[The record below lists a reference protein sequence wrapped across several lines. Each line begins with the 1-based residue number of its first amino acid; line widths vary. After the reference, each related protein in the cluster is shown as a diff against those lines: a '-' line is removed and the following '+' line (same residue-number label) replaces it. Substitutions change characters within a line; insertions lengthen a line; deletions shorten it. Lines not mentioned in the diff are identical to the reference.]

1 MTPMTQRL
9 RVHGNVAEKSVDK
22 DDGGVIFEHHTAAR
36 RGHDYSILS
45 NNNHS
50 FGGLRF
56 IPGKS
61 ADNWGEENS
70 YQYNQYSSGYSDRG
84 AQRQSVMMQSQ
95 AQPSQS
101 MQQSVQFWLL

>member
-1 MTPMTQRL
+1 MTQRL

-36 RGHDYSILS
+36 RGHDHSILS

-56 IPGKS
+56 TWSTTSIGHDAVTGTAIAVDAAAVGAAAAAAAAAS
-61 ADNWGEENS
+61 SNS
-70 YQYNQYSSGYSDRG
+70 
-84 AQRQSVMMQSQ
+84 
-95 AQPSQS
+95 
-101 MQQSVQFWLL
+101 